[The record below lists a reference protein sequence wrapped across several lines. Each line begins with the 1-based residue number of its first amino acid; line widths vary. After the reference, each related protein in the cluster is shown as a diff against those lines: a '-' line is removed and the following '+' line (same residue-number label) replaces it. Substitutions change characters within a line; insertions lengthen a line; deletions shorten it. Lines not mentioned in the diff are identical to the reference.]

1 MVECENKQK
10 HEARHQK
17 YALSNSIQ
25 IMFEKR
31 ES

>member
-1 MVECENKQK
+1 MVESEKKKQK

-17 YALSNSIQ
+17 YALYNSIQ

-31 ES
+31 

>member
-1 MVECENKQK
+1 MVESEKKQK

-17 YALSNSIQ
+17 YALYNFFQ

-31 ES
+31 